1 MRLIDAD
8 ALMRKLTV
16 SPCGTR
22 YREYDCDNF
31 PTTLTLA
38 EVKKMVRNE
47 PTVAKDNNV
56 LCKQPDRCGCG
67 GKAILTDYTVEGA
80 AKQYSVACETCFMGL
95 PYGFDTPDDAWAA
108 WRRAMGGPQPD
119 LITGL
124 SPCDFCTDT
133 FDQKPLLQ
141 ENKYKPYTCMM
152 STISIEENNGK
163 HQIEIDL
170 WDGGNV
176 YAAFE
181 INYCPMCGRKL
192 TAPPRP
198 GAIGPDAGE
207 MAPNGDEGAG
217 E

>member
-1 MRLIDAD
+1 MLLSEMIQVKMDTEFGVEMFDGKFKFMQRSGHERLYH
-8 ALMRKLTV
+8 K
-16 SPCGTR
+16 SGSG
-22 YREYDCDNF
+22 E
-31 PTTLTLA
+31 
-38 EVKKMVRNE
+38 
-47 PTVAKDNNV
+47 
-56 LCKQPDRCGCG
+56 
-67 GKAILTDYTVEGA
+67 
-80 AKQYSVACETCFMGL
+80 
-95 PYGFDTPDDAWAA
+95 WAA
-108 WRRAMGGPQPD
+108 VDAAWMLYGVIESAPQPD
-119 LITGL
+119 PITGL
-124 SPCDFCTDT
+124 VPCDFCTDT

-198 GAIGPDAGE
+198 GAIGPGTGE
-207 MAPNGDEGAG
+207 MAPNGDEGAS

>member
-1 MRLIDAD
+1 MIYENTRKMSVKEQEAYDLGYLNGKEA
-8 ALMRKLTV
+8 ALR
-16 SPCGTR
+16 SH
-22 YREYDCDNF
+22 
-31 PTTLTLA
+31 A
-38 EVKKMVRNE
+38 
-47 PTVAKDNNV
+47 
-56 LCKQPDRCGCG
+56 PD
-67 GKAILTDYTVEGA
+67 
-80 AKQYSVACETCFMGL
+80 
-95 PYGFDTPDDAWAA
+95 P
-108 WRRAMGGPQPD
+108 
-119 LITGL
+119 ITGL
-124 SPCDFCTDT
+124 VPCDFCTDT

-198 GAIGPDAGE
+198 GAIGPGTGE
-207 MAPNGDEGAG
+207 MAPNGDEGAR

>member
-1 MRLIDAD
+1 MNREEAAYILGRMRDTLKKVYLVAIDEERIS
-8 ALMRKLTV
+8 ALESAIGFL
-16 SPCGTR
+16 
-22 YREYDCDNF
+22 
-31 PTTLTLA
+31 LA
-38 EVKKMVRNE
+38 E
-47 PTVAKDNNV
+47 DNNV
-56 LCKQPDRCGCG
+56 PVKQPD
-67 GKAILTDYTVEGA
+67 
-80 AKQYSVACETCFMGL
+80 
-95 PYGFDTPDDAWAA
+95 P
-108 WRRAMGGPQPD
+108 
-119 LITGL
+119 ITGL
-124 SPCDFCTDT
+124 APCDFCTDA

-198 GAIGPDAGE
+198 GAIGPGTGE
-207 MAPNGDEGAG
+207 MAPNGDEGVR

>member
-1 MRLIDAD
+1 MNKNNGVTVTLPDNGMCAIVRKINGRYEIDTG
-8 ALMRKLTV
+8 RIE
-16 SPCGTR
+16 G
-22 YREYDCDNF
+22 
-31 PTTLTLA
+31 
-38 EVKKMVRNE
+38 
-47 PTVAKDNNV
+47 KDIF
-56 LCKQPDRCGCG
+56 L
-67 GKAILTDYTVEGA
+67 
-80 AKQYSVACETCFMGL
+80 
-95 PYGFDTPDDAWAA
+95 
-108 WRRAMGGPQPD
+108 GPQPD
-119 LITGL
+119 PITGL
-124 SPCDFCTDT
+124 VPCDFCTDA

-170 WDGGNV
+170 WDGVNV

-198 GAIGPDAGE
+198 GAIGPETGE
-207 MAPNGDEGAG
+207 MAPNGEEGAT